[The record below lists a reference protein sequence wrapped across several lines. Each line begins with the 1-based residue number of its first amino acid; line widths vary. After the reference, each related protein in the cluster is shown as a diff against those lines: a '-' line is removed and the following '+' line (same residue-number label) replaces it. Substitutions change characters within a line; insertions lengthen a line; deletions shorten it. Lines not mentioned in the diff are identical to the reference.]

1 MFSFDDCVG
10 VGAHKKKNI
19 ENFMQFYY
27 DTENHSSGKKYIKKR
42 LSNDDFTSFAGCCFI
57 F

>member
-1 MFSFDDCVG
+1 
-10 VGAHKKKNI
+10 
-19 ENFMQFYY
+19 MQFYY

-42 LSNDDFTSFAGCCFI
+42 LSNDDFTSFAGCCLI